1 MQFNNYEEL
10 EKYLVLE
17 KTDLIISISSFNS
30 ENLLEIFNKEQ
41 IAKLIEIFSHK
52 IFINKDEDYFL
63 NAQKFG
69 RRYELKN
76 FWRFFK
82 KEDSINSD
90 QSFGL
95 SDRYGNY
102 NLESDELIMGK
113 TLKEIFKSISIEL
126 DKKLI
131 QLKPLSEKAKNFRET
146 EHFESNDQ
154 RSSRETEENYIDHLI
169 DEMSKNFE
177 QTGVF
182 ETTEERYQREVLDNW
197 DWGHELP
204 NNSEK
209 PFVRFDKFSHQK
221 EKFKQKQ
228 LFEEE

>member
-17 KTDLIISISSFNS
+17 KTDLIINISSFNS

-63 NAQKFG
+63 TSQKFG

-113 TLKEIFKSISIEL
+113 TLKEIFQSISIEL

-131 QLKPLSEKAKNFRET
+131 QLKLLAKKVKNFRET
-146 EHFESNDQ
+146 GYMESNEE
-154 RSSRETEENYIDHLI
+154 RSSREAQEIYLDQLTNEISE
-169 DEMSKNFE
+169 NFE
-177 QTGVF
+177 QTGIF
-182 ETTEERYQREVLDNW
+182 ETDEERYEREVVNNEDL
-197 DWGHELP
+197 GYELP

-209 PFVRFDKFSHQK
+209 PFVKFDKFSHQK
-221 EKFKQKQ
+221 EKFKQKHF
-228 LFEEE
+228 FEEE